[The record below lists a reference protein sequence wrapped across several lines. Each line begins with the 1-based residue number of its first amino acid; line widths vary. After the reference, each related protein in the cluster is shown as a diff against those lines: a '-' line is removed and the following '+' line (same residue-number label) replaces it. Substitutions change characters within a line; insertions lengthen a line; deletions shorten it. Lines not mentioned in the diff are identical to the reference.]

1 LSNINVLARI
11 PQPAAPGRTLIDD
24 QDTAYRFVVEVPTE
38 PRQFAGGHLD
48 NAGGAELLS
57 AARNRYFAE
66 AVAWPGI
73 GPDTVWIP
81 VRHVAIDYESEAF
94 AGERLLCGV
103 RACGRTRRT
112 ITLGQTMWEACSRRV
127 VLRCTAVVVVFDTAV
142 RRSIAVPDELWAAV
156 QQAEYSAPPLGKG

>member
-1 LSNINVLARI
+1 VIARV
-11 PQPAAPGRTLIDD
+11 PQPWRPLIDD
-24 QDTAYRFVVEVPTE
+24 PATAYRFVVEVPTE
-38 PRQFAGGHLD
+38 PRQFARGHLD

-57 AARNRYFAE
+57 AARNQYFAE

-73 GPDTVWIP
+73 GPDTVWLP

-103 RACGRTRRT
+103 RARGRSLRT
-112 ITLGQTMWEACSRRV
+112 ITVGQTMWEARSRRL
-127 VLRCTAVVVVFDTAV
+127 VLRCTAVLVVFDTAT

-156 QQAEYSAPPLGKG
+156 QRAEYSQPGQGQ